1 MIESTSGFV
10 KSSIPLYHSAL
21 KSFSFKCAELLM
33 GIFIFK
39 LFSLIAARSNQFTAY
54 LMFTEDYIQQSL
66 FISSRGIS
74 RGGLVVLLFSLL
86 SVTSSL
92 YGTLLWALDSP
103 GYIFQ
108 ATNTTVAADQRQ
120 RNENPPYIIQLALD
134 PTELRSTGEKL
145 PQIIGAEL
153 FNPGLNYS
161 LTGKVDNSHGTPE
174 VVAPTRQGLGI
185 GARIWLDGDGFSV
198 SPDTNAMMPY
208 TDTMNM
214 TLFSSCILFNE
225 GSAVWNCT
233 FNNAEA
239 QSIIEGVTGLPEV
252 HWNDA
257 TDEDMDSR
265 YIRPNR
271 ADNIWVSLGTGGGS
285 AFMNQVF
292 TVTKETRRHT
302 FFQST
307 FKATMV
313 TNPGIPF
320 GQYEVADFVNRTWS
334 TSTDQDSTKEANPL
348 MGRIIYD
355 IMGAQDQGASYQFG
369 ANTADNNNKS
379 ALQKN
384 WGYYTPQV
392 NNASM
397 YSLISITTTKITLIR
412 SETLSEAP
420 EPFEK
425 CERSNFQNEG
435 FGGKVTQTDCTSS
448 KAPDVKHGFFGQVDT
463 AAVMITR
470 GLGAARSNISAQS
483 LDEKSLTWLRDN
495 SGAIEALLT
504 ARAYSV
510 SIDPSLVELSV
521 DKLMVA
527 MSSLQLFLTCL
538 ALVLAAVIWIGLMY
552 SAHGHWSSTLLG
564 NLIHTTSEMNEA
576 NPGYV
581 KKAPEITLLPMGRKK
596 VLAVDG
602 GTLTISNTGLTSMQP
617 FATFDPFPGDPKGHM
632 EVDAYSLSYGDQYTG
647 RQRLLS
653 SNEPNYM
660 YRR

>member
-21 KSFSFKCAELLM
+21 KSFIFKCAELLM

-66 FISSRGIS
+66 FISSRGLS

-86 SVTSSL
+86 SITSSL

-108 ATNTTVAADQRQ
+108 ATNTTHR
-120 RNENPPYIIQLALD
+120 
-134 PTELRSTGEKL
+134 GKL

-174 VVAPTRQGLGI
+174 VVAPTRKGLGI

-271 ADNIWVSLGTGGGS
+271 VDNIWVSLGTGGGS

-355 IMGAQDQGASYQFG
+355 IMGAQDQGVSYQFG

-412 SETLSEAP
+412 SETLLEAP

-425 CERSNFQNEG
+425 CERSNFQNEA

-483 LDEKSLTWLRDN
+483 LDEKSLTWLRDH

-552 SAHGHWSSTLLG
+552 SADGHWSSTLLG

-617 FATFDPFPGDPKGHM
+617 FATSDPFPGDQKGHM
-632 EVDAYSLSYGDQYTG
+632 EVDAYSLSYGEQYTG

-653 SNEPNYM
+653 SIAANWPCDNSM
-660 YRR
+660 SLSNLISRSLAS

>member
-21 KSFSFKCAELLM
+21 KSFIFKCAELLM

-66 FISSRGIS
+66 FISSRGLS

-86 SVTSSL
+86 SITSSL

-185 GARIWLDGDGFSV
+185 GARIC
-198 SPDTNAMMPY
+198 
-208 TDTMNM
+208 
-214 TLFSSCILFNE
+214 SCILFNE

-307 FKATMV
+307 FKATM
-313 TNPGIPF
+313 
-320 GQYEVADFVNRTWS
+320 
-334 TSTDQDSTKEANPL
+334 
-348 MGRIIYD
+348 
-355 IMGAQDQGASYQFG
+355 GASYQFG

-425 CERSNFQNEG
+425 CERSNFQNEA

-552 SAHGHWSSTLLG
+552 SADGHWSSTLLG

-632 EVDAYSLSYGDQYTG
+632 EVDAYSFSYGDQNTG

-653 SNEPNYM
+653 SSEPNYM